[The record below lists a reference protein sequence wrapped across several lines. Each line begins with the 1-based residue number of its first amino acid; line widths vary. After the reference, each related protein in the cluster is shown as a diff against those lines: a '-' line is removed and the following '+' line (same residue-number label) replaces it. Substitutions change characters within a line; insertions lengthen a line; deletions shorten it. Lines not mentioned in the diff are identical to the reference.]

1 MKKLSKK
8 LLRGFLV
15 FIGLILLYGAAV
27 IVLPLIPVNANKE
40 DADEITIYIL
50 TNGVHTDIVCPI
62 KNDIM
67 DWKTL
72 VPTEHTK
79 SQNSDFNYASFG
91 WGDKGFYLD
100 TPTWADLKFSTAFN
114 AAFWLGE
121 SAMHVTFYRNPVEN
135 ESCKKLT
142 ISKEN
147 YQLLV
152 NYIKESFDYENDK
165 TVLIPTEMV
174 YGDNDS
180 FYDAKR
186 TYNIFFTCNT
196 WANSALKAANQKAAL
211 WTATDKGIFR
221 QYSTN

>member
-1 MKKLSKK
+1 
-8 LLRGFLV
+8 
-15 FIGLILLYGAAV
+15 
-27 IVLPLIPVNANKE
+27 
-40 DADEITIYIL
+40 
-50 TNGVHTDIVCPI
+50 
-62 KNDIM
+62 
-67 DWKTL
+67 
-72 VPTEHTK
+72 
-79 SQNSDFNYASFG
+79 
-91 WGDKGFYLD
+91 
-100 TPTWADLKFSTAFN
+100 
-114 AAFWLGE
+114 
-121 SAMHVTFYRNPVEN
+121 MHVTFYRNPVEN

-152 NYIKESFDYENDK
+152 NYIKDSFDYENDK